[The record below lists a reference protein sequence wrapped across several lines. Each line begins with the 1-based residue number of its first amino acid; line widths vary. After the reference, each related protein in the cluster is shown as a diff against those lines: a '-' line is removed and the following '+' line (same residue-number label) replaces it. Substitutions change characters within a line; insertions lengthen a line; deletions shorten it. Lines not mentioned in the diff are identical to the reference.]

1 MSLKPIEDW
10 VPSAYVNN
18 INLVV
23 GVEYDK
29 LDGVRWRDWTLD
41 LQFCTWAIMS
51 KPGHHLMKMT
61 VDRVIARLKA
71 LAREQG
77 TTISGIRPSFVDVLN
92 TTGPALFTET
102 IIEGLAYTTGTNFT
116 WQSITGITKSRLV
129 GDDTYVQKQNTSS
142 GPFSG
147 SGDLSWGGLI
157 LRRDFKTHKAHLE
170 MATLTPICSTVLI
183 LPIKAFEPGQMYS
196 KSGSP
201 DDSIALVQHR
211 FKGSWKV
218 DHPFRVE
225 AENTR
230 EQPEAQYGTTQSSE

>member
-1 MSLKPIEDW
+1 MKINQKHRYETLTHYSAESYVKNRFSHRPDIEETFIELQNSILRADFVRYLVLLGDGGVYSDIDTMSLKPIEDW

-61 VDRVIARLKA
+61 VDRVIARQKA

-77 TTISGIRPSFVDVLN
+77 TTISGIHPSFMDVLN
-92 TTGPALFTET
+92 TIGPALFTET

-129 GDDTYVQKQNTSS
+129 GDDTYVQKTNTSS

-147 SGDLSWGGLI
+147 SGEG
-157 LRRDFKTHKAHLE
+157 
-170 MATLTPICSTVLI
+170 
-183 LPIKAFEPGQMYS
+183 
-196 KSGSP
+196 
-201 DDSIALVQHR
+201 
-211 FKGSWKV
+211 
-218 DHPFRVE
+218 
-225 AENTR
+225 
-230 EQPEAQYGTTQSSE
+230 